1 MAGYAAYPALLT
13 DLAHEWALN
22 NTKAGWISGSYFLG
36 YALAVPVLVSL
47 TDRVDAKRIYV
58 GSMATAAVAAL
69 MFAVIAN
76 GLWSALILQALMGVG
91 LAGTYMPGLKLLAD
105 HITGPRQSR
114 AVAFYT
120 ACFSIGGGVSFL
132 MTGHAA
138 TLLGW
143 RGAFLSASVSAL
155 LAVVLVWVMV
165 PATRT
170 DRRDDGASMTGLPR
184 RALLD
189 FRPVFRNRAAF
200 GYTVGY
206 GGHCWELFGLRS
218 WLVAFLAFAAGR
230 HGVDGVTPSTI
241 ASVLVMSGVISSILG
256 NEFAVRYGR
265 RRLITVVMILVGGHC
280 LPYRLCLIRR
290 LCPDRGGLRL
300 VQPCGHGG
308 LGVAD
313 RGRSGQCPY

>member
-170 DRRDDGASMTGLPR
+170 DRRDDGASMTACRVVRCWIFARSFAIARPLDTRSAMAVIAGNCSACAVGWSLSLP
-184 RALLD
+184 L
-189 FRPVFRNRAAF
+189 RPV
-200 GYTVGY
+200 GM
-206 GGHCWELFGLRS
+206 
-218 WLVAFLAFAAGR
+218 
-230 HGVDGVTPSTI
+230 
-241 ASVLVMSGVISSILG
+241 ASMG
-256 NEFAVRYGR
+256 
-265 RRLITVVMILVGGHC
+265 
-280 LPYRLCLIRR
+280 
-290 LCPDRGGLRL
+290 
-300 VQPCGHGG
+300 
-308 LGVAD
+308 
-313 RGRSGQCPY
+313 